1 MMTQLRST
9 TATCMTPTD
18 PAAEL
23 LDDGTAAFAAVRR
36 RLFGIAYRAVGSWTE
51 AEDIVQE
58 VWLRWQAYDRS
69 TVLSSTAFLVT
80 TTTRLAINATQTAR
94 ARHDSYVGEW
104 AHEPV
109 STDTDPSA
117 EAVQSDQLERGI
129 RLLLERL
136 SPAERAAYVLREA
149 FDYPYSRIAGLL
161 DVTEVNARQ
170 LVSRAGKRLG
180 SERHTSVRSSQ
191 RRRLVAAFLAAARAG
206 ELAALEALF
215 VHAAHQP
222 V

>member
-1 MMTQLRST
+1 MITQLRPG
-9 TATCMTPTD
+9 TAACMTPTD
-18 PAAEL
+18 PAAGS
-23 LDDGTAAFAAVRR
+23 LDDGTAAFATVRR
-36 RLFGIAYRAVGSWTE
+36 RLFGIAYRTVGSWTE

-109 STDTDPSA
+109 ATDIDPST
-117 EAVQSDQLERGI
+117 EAVQSDQLECGI

-149 FDYPYSRIAGLL
+149 FDYPYSRIAGIL

-170 LVSRAGKRLG
+170 LVSRAGKNLA
-180 SERHTSVRSSQ
+180 SERRKSVRSSQ
-191 RRRLVAAFLAAARAG
+191 RRRLVATFLAAARAG

-222 V
+222 A